1 MHGYLYYQMSIS
13 VYTVLGISGGL
24 LRSVWRPRGWSGDR
38 WMRPN
43 SPLTLPIETP
53 NTSKLFI
60 CYVQFFLDAKK
71 EPFQKNYNINKCNA
85 MMQLS

>member
-1 MHGYLYYQMSIS
+1 MQGYLYYQMFIS

-60 CYVQFFLDAKK
+60 
-71 EPFQKNYNINKCNA
+71 YNFSLTRKRNRYKMIIIINKCSA
-85 MMQLS
+85 MMHLL